1 MILQFPLDKAGYDPM
16 AAKVAIVEEVT
27 KEVEDIYA
35 FLENREKMEY
45 FSLEGVRGFLHIM
58 RACRETL
65 QSM

>member
-16 AAKVAIVEEVT
+16 TAKVAIVEEVT
-27 KEVEDIYA
+27 KEVEDIFA
-35 FLENREKMEY
+35 FLENREKMKS